1 MSKAICFGSSFF
13 VILMT
18 SDLQKPIWRGRIIR
32 YAPLVLWIGV
42 ILFLSTSQASMSNTS
57 RFIRPLLEFLFPN
70 AAEETLI
77 IYHGYIR
84 KLAHLTEYAILAFW
98 AFWAFSNSNLKK
110 LRRFWFVFAFLLVL
124 LIASIDETN
133 QSYLA
138 SRTGSIYDVLLDAA
152 GGLIMILVLRVW
164 RVSRAQRV
172 KNNSS

>member
-1 MSKAICFGSSFF
+1 MIQ
-13 VILMT
+13 
-18 SDLQKPIWRGRIIR
+18 SDLANKRRGRIIR

-138 SRTGSIYDVLLDAA
+138 SRTGSIYDVLLDVS
-152 GGLIMILVLRVW
+152 GGLIMLIFLILYRF
-164 RVSRAQRV
+164 RR
-172 KNNSS
+172 NI